1 MQFDRYGQGRSPGSM
16 NEMLWGMVRMV
27 RMVEEEGGEEEN
39 LVWGHT

>member
-1 MQFDRYGQGRSPGSM
+1 M